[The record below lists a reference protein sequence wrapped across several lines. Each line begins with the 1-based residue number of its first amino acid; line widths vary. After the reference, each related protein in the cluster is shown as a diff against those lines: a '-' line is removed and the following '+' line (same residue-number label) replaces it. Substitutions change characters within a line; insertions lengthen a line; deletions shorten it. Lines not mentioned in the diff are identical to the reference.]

1 MTGLSRTTIF
11 ALGLALAA
19 VAGPVPSAQA
29 SGLMSICSA
38 DIASQCKGVAEGR
51 GRISACLYAHSNK
64 LSPACGPEL
73 AKATHSSMFERL
85 IPADIRNL
93 NDTPYEASLRKGC
106 AADISSLC
114 STVAPGEDR
123 LLACLYAWNDR
134 VSKGCMAEAK
144 TVFEHLK

>member
-1 MTGLSRTTIF
+1 MTGFFRTAIF
-11 ALGLALAA
+11 VLGLALTAL
-19 VAGPVPSAQA
+19 AGPAFQVQA
-29 SGLMSICSA
+29 SDLMRICSP
-38 DIASQCKGVAEGR
+38 DIASHCKGVTEGR

-73 AKATHSSMFERL
+73 AKATHSSMFERF

-106 AADISSLC
+106 AADIKSLC

-123 LLACLYAWNDR
+123 LLACLYAWNHR
-134 VSKGCMAEAK
+134 VSKTCRDEAK
-144 TVFEHLK
+144 IVFEHLR

>member
-1 MTGLSRTTIF
+1 MTGLSRTAMF
-11 ALGLALAA
+11 ALGLALTA
-19 VAGPVPSAQA
+19 VAGPAVPVQA
-29 SGLMSICSA
+29 SDLMSICSA
-38 DIASQCKGVAEGR
+38 DIASQCKGITEGR

-93 NDTPYEASLRKGC
+93 NDTPYEAILRKGC
-106 AADISSLC
+106 AADIKSLC

-134 VSKGCMAEAK
+134 VSEGCEDEAK